1 MDKMT
6 YDCCLDLAQ
15 DVIFGDGGKVTDAL
29 VLLNWLD
36 SHKPC
41 KPIKSIMGKKTVYFC
56 RSCDYVVYEGDHFC
70 SKCGRGLEW

>member
-6 YDCCLDLAQ
+6 YACSLDLAQ
-15 DVIFGDGGKVTDAL
+15 DVVFGDGGKVSDAL

-36 SHKPC
+36 SHKPTMPY
-41 KPIKSIMGKKTVYFC
+41 KEVIGFQTFYFC
-56 RSCDYVVYEGDHFC
+56 RKCNNRVNDGDHFC